1 MLNLLDYIIIL
12 FLLWKGWR
20 GMKNGLIIE
29 LGGVIILYISFII
42 STGNNIVTDLSN
54 KTMIILNISP
64 DFKWLFSFV
73 FIYIILFI
81 LLRLLNNA
89 ITGLSLGFINKFLG
103 GVFGILKWWLILN
116 IVVFILLFI
125 NTKTSNYTQKN
136 IFDQKIFRTSFIV
149 KTMYSTASNYIE

>member
-42 STGNNIVTDLSN
+42 STGNNMVTDLSN

-103 GVFGILKWWLILN
+103 VAFGILKWWLILN

-136 IFDQKIFRTSFIV
+136 IFEQKIFRTSFIV
-149 KTMYSTASNYIE
+149 KTMYNTASNYIE

>member
-20 GMKNGLIIE
+20 GMKNGLILE

-42 STGNNIVTDLSN
+42 STGNNIITDLSN

-81 LLRLLNNA
+81 LFYSNLL
-89 ITGLSLGFINKFLG
+89 
-103 GVFGILKWWLILN
+103 LI
-116 IVVFILLFI
+116 
-125 NTKTSNYTQKN
+125 Y
-136 IFDQKIFRTSFIV
+136 
-149 KTMYSTASNYIE
+149 